1 MFSSFLALM
10 ERYPGAWSF
19 IGPILLGILWAVVSG
34 IFNALY
40 DRFSP
45 HSDPEWAA
53 ALMKHPTWAAIVSAF
68 KTGGFNLPGLLRS
81 LRMLFAKKVPSPI
94 ANAMSSTRPPT
105 VREMREAMLEVLR
118 EEQRVAMDRAVE
130 KYAAPV
136 VLIPTVE
143 ETAPGPDLGAVTG
156 GFMPPRPGD
165 TDLPEPPKDAA

>member
-1 MFSSFLALM
+1 M

-53 ALMKHPTWAAIVSAF
+53 ALMKHPTWAAVVSVF
-68 KTGGFNLPGLLRS
+68 KTAGFNLPGALRALRLLFSRQ
-81 LRMLFAKKVPSPI
+81 VPAPI

-143 ETAPGPDLGAVTG
+143 ETKPGPDLGVVTG
-156 GFMPPRPGD
+156 GFLPPQSGD
-165 TDLPEPPKDAA
+165 VALPSDRKDSAR

>member
-19 IGPILLGILWAVVSG
+19 IGPILLGIVWAFVSG
-34 IFNALY
+34 IFNTLY

-68 KTGGFNLPGLLRS
+68 KTGGFNLPGVLRS
-81 LRMLFAKKVPSPI
+81 LRLLFSKKVPEPI

-118 EEQRVAMDRAVE
+118 EEQRQAID

-136 VLIPTVE
+136 VLAQVID
-143 ETAPGPDLGAVTG
+143 APDKGVVTG
-156 GFMPPRPGD
+156 GFLPPQPGD
-165 TDLPEPPKDAA
+165 RPLPDPEETSKP

>member
-53 ALMKHPTWAAIVSAF
+53 ALMKHPTWAAVVSVF
-68 KTGGFNLPGLLRS
+68 KTAGFNLPGALRALRLLFSRQ
-81 LRMLFAKKVPSPI
+81 VPAPI
-94 ANAMSSTRPPT
+94 SVAMSSPRPPT
-105 VREMREAMLEVLR
+105 VRQLREAMLEVLR
-118 EEQRVAMDRAVE
+118 AEQQNAVAEAVE
-130 KYAAPV
+130 KFAAPV
-136 VLIPTVE
+136 VRIPATDMRATLE
-143 ETAPGPDLGAVTG
+143 ASPAPSDVARSFPTPPD
-156 GFMPPRPGD
+156 
-165 TDLPEPPKDAA
+165 PKDAA